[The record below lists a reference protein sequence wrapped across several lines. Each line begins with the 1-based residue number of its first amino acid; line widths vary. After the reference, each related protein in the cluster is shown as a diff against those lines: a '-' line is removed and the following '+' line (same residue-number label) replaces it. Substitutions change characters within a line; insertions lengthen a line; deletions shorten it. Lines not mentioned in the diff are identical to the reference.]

1 MQQRTTKKTHA
12 KPQYLAEYKGFL
24 ESISFWNL

>member
-1 MQQRTTKKTHA
+1 MQQRATKKQHA
-12 KPQYLAEYKGFL
+12 KPQYLAEYECFL